1 MFISSVFREVETLT
15 NLITYLDN
23 ELDLLAQQLEY
34 KKHQKAELELMEEK
48 MRIAKAERQRVC
60 KDTIH
65 LAQSLVAKAMGI
77 LNQAS
82 AQPILTITDEEIAEL
97 DKTDGSRNGEQ
108 SLVSALEDATMADIT
123 HRDNEASRL
132 GRTSSSYDDDLAE
145 KVWNSKL
152 SESHIFSV
160 HLRKLIRQQRQAAE
174 AQALVP
180 SIESSIDIGGGNSMI
195 SYLAGPSIS
204 EDLPPS
210 DGDLEDQEEQEAVDD
225 DDALL

>member
-1 MFISSVFREVETLT
+1 
-15 NLITYLDN
+15 
-23 ELDLLAQQLEY
+23 
-34 KKHQKAELELMEEK
+34 MEEK
-48 MRIAKAERQRVC
+48 MRIAKAERQKVC

-77 LNQAS
+77 LDQAS

-108 SLVSALEDATMADIT
+108 SLVSALEDATTADVT
-123 HRDNEASRL
+123 YRGDEASRV
-132 GRTSSSYDDDLAE
+132 GRTSSSYDDQLAE

-174 AQALVP
+174 AQAFSP
-180 SIESSIDIGGGNSMI
+180 FIESSMDIGGGNSMI
-195 SYLAGPSIS
+195 SYMAGPSIS
-204 EDLPPS
+204 EDLQPS
-210 DGDLEDQEEQEAVDD
+210 DGDLEGQEEQEQVVVEDGE
-225 DDALL
+225 LL